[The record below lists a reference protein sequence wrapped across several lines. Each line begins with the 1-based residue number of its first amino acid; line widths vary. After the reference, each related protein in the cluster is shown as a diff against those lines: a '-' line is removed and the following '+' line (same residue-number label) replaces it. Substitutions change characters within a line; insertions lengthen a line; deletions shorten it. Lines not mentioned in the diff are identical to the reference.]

1 MAIKNVIAAG
11 IGFSPGSVKFIP
23 TRGFIASSAIPDPI
37 VDTGT
42 YARVGASEST
52 YNRTA
57 ASDTTYNRVAASET
71 TYPRT

>member
-1 MAIKNVIAAG
+1 MAMHVMVMMLDLGA
-11 IGFSPGSVKFIP
+11 
-23 TRGFIASSAIPDPI
+23 SAIVASADPI
-37 VDTGT
+37 VDAGT

-71 TYPRT
+71 TYPRP